1 MTIFDNLQSNS
12 ALGEV
17 IGPDRSCTATAL
29 RRPRGP
35 PIVG

>member
-1 MTIFDNLQSNS
+1 MTILDNLQSNS

-17 IGPDRSCTATAL
+17 IAPDRSCAATAL

-35 PIVG
+35 PVVD